1 MLRNSCAYSTLS
13 PDKRPLLICNDLVLA
28 GHESEEPASWR
39 TCLHNS
45 ALILARARSEHWLI
59 AHVYRLD
66 RRPVPIATV
75 RPTPEE
81 PVFQCSGPSALTS
94 RGLRDL
100 LATRVISEL
109 ILVGRSL
116 VPSCVATAVAAADM
130 GLAVTLV
137 ADAVSLRRSGPD
149 PSAAHPSEYDI
160 QRIPDITTLTTTAK
174 ILELPPALSLIY

>member
-39 TCLHNS
+39 TCLYNS
-45 ALILARARSEHWLI
+45 ALILARAKSEHW
-59 AHVYRLD
+59 D
-66 RRPVPIATV
+66 RRPIPIATV

-109 ILVGRSL
+109 ILIGRSL
-116 VPSCVATAVAAADM
+116 VPSCVATAMAAADM

-137 ADAVSLRRSGPD
+137 ADAVSIRRAGTDS
-149 PSAAHPSEYDI
+149 SAAHYIDYDI
-160 QRIPDITTLTTTAK
+160 QRIPDIATLTTTAK
-174 ILELPPALSLIY
+174 ILELPPTLSLIY

>member
-1 MLRNSCAYSTLS
+1 MLRNSCAFSTLS
-13 PDKRPLLICNDLVLA
+13 PDQRPLLICNDLVLD

-39 TCLHNS
+39 TCLYNS

-66 RRPVPIATV
+66 RRPVPIASV

-100 LATRVISEL
+100 LATQVISEL
-109 ILVGRSL
+109 ILIGRSL
-116 VPSCVATAVAAADM
+116 VPSCVATAIAAADM

-137 ADAVSLRRSGPD
+137 ADAVSLCRTGP
-149 PSAAHPSEYDI
+149 HPSGLQPIEYDI
-160 QRIPDITTLTTTAK
+160 HRIPDIATLTTTAK

>member
-1 MLRNSCAYSTLS
+1 MLQSSFAFTKVT
-13 PDKRPLLICNDLVLA
+13 PGKRPLLICNDLVLD
-28 GHESEEPASWR
+28 GHDTEEPASWR
-39 TCLHNS
+39 TCLYNS

-109 ILVGRSL
+109 IIIGRSL
-116 VPSCVATAVAAADM
+116 VPSCVATAIAAADL
-130 GLAVTLV
+130 GIAVTLV
-137 ADAVSLRRSGPD
+137 ADAVSLCRKHADASRALPID
-149 PSAAHPSEYDI
+149 IDI
-160 QRIPDITTLTTTAK
+160 QRIPHIANLTTTAK
-174 ILELPPALSLIY
+174 ILELPPALSLIH